1 MGGDS
6 VSLSLLFIRM
16 LIYVLVSCVLRD
28 CPMYRPARRHTII
41 GYERE
46 GERYKTYPAREDW
59 L

>member
-1 MGGDS
+1 M
-6 VSLSLLFIRM
+6 SLSLLFIRM